1 MRVNFEK
8 NAGYSEQIFGIIKPL
23 MLFGQDNKRG
33 LGYVE
38 TEEESNNKKG
48 RIITRNFRKYPMSIF
63 YGEDTEIGSG

>member
-1 MRVNFEK
+1 
-8 NAGYSEQIFGIIKPL
+8 

-48 RIITRNFRKYPMSIF
+48 HITTTIFRKYPMSF
-63 YGEDTEIGSG
+63 VYGEDTKIGSG